1 MGIIK
6 AFGTAVSSA
15 AADQWKEC
23 FYCGSMEG
31 GLLQTRGV
39 RMESAR
45 SVNRGSSD
53 VITDGSLIIVADGQC
68 AIATESGAI
77 TGVYDRPGENIFSSK
92 RSPGIFSKGGVGSFI
107 SDIMSRA
114 QFGGDIVPVTQRLYY
129 INTLEIPGS
138 PFEVNAPIPFRF
150 RDPNTGLDMDGGVF
164 CAGMYS
170 YRIADPELFFKNLSG
185 NANAYYSSSVTPQM
199 DSELLSAL
207 QWALALLSEKGMRP
221 SQLIGCTQELCD
233 SLNLALKESWSG
245 QRGLAIASIALSSVD
260 VVDINTMQLL
270 QQSAALRPS
279 HMGATED

>member
-92 RSPGIFSKGGVGSFI
+92 RSAGIFSKGGVGSLI
-107 SDIMSRA
+107 GDIMSRA

-170 YRIADPELFFKNLSG
+170 YRIADP
-185 NANAYYSSSVTPQM
+185 APTAAP
-199 DSELLSAL
+199 
-207 QWALALLSEKGMRP
+207 
-221 SQLIGCTQELCD
+221 
-233 SLNLALKESWSG
+233 
-245 QRGLAIASIALSSVD
+245 SIALQPAVCRRSCSVTAIAHRRLFTGRR
-260 VVDINTMQLL
+260 VLQAQRCTALILL
-270 QQSAALRPS
+270 RMIPTCSCCCIIFLRETFLPAVF
-279 HMGATED
+279 GADASTIYTATFILFWE

>member
-1 MGIIK
+1 
-6 AFGTAVSSA
+6 
-15 AADQWKEC
+15 
-23 FYCGSMEG
+23 
-31 GLLQTRGV
+31 
-39 RMESAR
+39 
-45 SVNRGSSD
+45 
-53 VITDGSLIIVADGQC
+53 
-68 AIATESGAI
+68 
-77 TGVYDRPGENIFSSK
+77 
-92 RSPGIFSKGGVGSFI
+92 
-107 SDIMSRA
+107 MSRA